1 MISSE
6 TFNNFKYYSKL
17 FIILLVV
24 FLLLRFM
31 LEIRPYEAILLAGI
45 IAVSVLIIENIIFI
59 NNNASDPLNCNQ
71 CKVSVVDNDD
81 TPKSSSENIKTTEP
95 FIGNLGNHLN
105 ELYNN
110 VVGKVFVDKND
121 YGKVHMTNDPALVK
135 ALENS
140 GNNDYEYKCVKVSK
154 NNNAE
159 NTNKNVAQ
167 PIANN
172 PSPVVPS
179 HLFDNHPEN
188 KPVSTDLY
196 NNGAKEHMETNN
208 DVVEGFEQFME
219 DQAKKNVEL
228 TKKMSAPETP
238 KAVVNSTIMTTEPD
252 SSNNVEDSQE
262 INVRSNPKNLSSQ
275 STKLETEPQMN
286 AVTRPE
292 MNVAT
297 RPEMNVVTRPEM
309 QTIRPTPDAESKVSA
324 ETTSSEDLSYS
335 VNYVQYQKDGLQQ
348 EAAKQSAQINQ
359 FRRDIADQEAVTP
372 WSKDGYKYY
381 SDIFTRSVGAPP
393 ANEALTNELKYGD
406 YNYVGPINK
415 GMINKEY
422 TFVSPSNW
430 YPIPPHPPVCVTN
443 KSCTTCPVQ
452 ISNGKDYMQWAP
464 WDEFDQARRF
474 TGDMNINID
483 YVKNVLNNPNG
494 F

>member
-6 TFNNFKYYSKL
+6 TFNNFKYYSKV

-71 CKVSVVDNDD
+71 CKVSVVDNEN
-81 TPKSSSENIKTTEP
+81 TPKSSSENMKNSEP

-110 VVGKVFVDKND
+110 VMGKVFTDKHD
-121 YGKVHMTNDPALVK
+121 YGKVHMTNDPAVVRE
-135 ALENS
+135 LEKS
-140 GNNDYEYKCVKVSK
+140 GGDDYEYKCVKISK
-154 NNNAE
+154 NNTNVVD
-159 NTNKNVAQ
+159 NTNKNTTH
-167 PIANN
+167 PIINN
-172 PSPVVPS
+172 SSPSVPA
-179 HLFDNHPEN
+179 HLFDSHQEN
-188 KPVSTDLY
+188 KPVVNNDMY
-196 NNGAKEHMETNN
+196 NNGAKEHMENSDIT
-208 DVVEGFEQFME
+208 EGFEQFME

-228 TKKMSAPETP
+228 VKKISMPE
-238 KAVVNSTIMTTEPD
+238 
-252 SSNNVEDSQE
+252 SSNDVMHKMITTNVNVNGESEAINTVGHSQDMNMNSGAKIGSSSSTMVETKFEAKSETKPE
-262 INVRSNPKNLSSQ
+262 IKSEMHTIHPTLNTESEANSQ
-275 STKLETEPQMN
+275 ST
-286 AVTRPE
+286 
-292 MNVAT
+292 
-297 RPEMNVVTRPEM
+297 
-309 QTIRPTPDAESKVSA
+309 
-324 ETTSSEDLSYS
+324 SSDDLSYS

-406 YNYVGPINK
+406 YNYIGPINK

-422 TFVSPSNW
+422 TFVSTSNW

-474 TGDMNINID
+474 TGDMNINVD